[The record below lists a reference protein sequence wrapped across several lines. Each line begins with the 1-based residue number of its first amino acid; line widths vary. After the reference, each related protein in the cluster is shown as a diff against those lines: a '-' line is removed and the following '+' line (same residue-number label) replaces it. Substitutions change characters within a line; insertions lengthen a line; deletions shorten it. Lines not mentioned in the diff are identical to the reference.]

1 MTDVKV
7 QDAGAQK
14 SGLGILLLIGGIA
27 VFSIQ
32 DVIVRQMSSS
42 YPVLEFVFFRT
53 IFSIPPILLIV
64 KLQGGFATMRA
75 KRPFLLL
82 VRGFLML
89 LAYTTYYLAVASLPL
104 ATAVALFF
112 CAPLLVTA
120 MAALFLRE
128 PVGLRRWGAVLV
140 GFGGVLLIAQ
150 PGSGF
155 VDPGVFIA
163 VAGAAIYSVSVIM
176 TRKLGET
183 ESGNAMLIHQAMV
196 YLVFSGIAGLLM
208 QDMAVEADAHAAAQ
222 FLMSGW
228 VMPQAGHLALMALC
242 GVIAAAGF
250 YGLTQAYRLAPPSAV
265 APFEYTG
272 MTWGILWGYVFWL
285 EVPNVMAISGMVVI
299 VAAGVY
305 IIHRE
310 RVRGKRVVAGRQLRP
325 RT

>member
-163 VAGAAIYSVSVIM
+163 VAGAAIYSISVIM

-196 YLVFSGIAGLLM
+196 YLVFSGLAGLLM
-208 QDMAVEADAHAAAQ
+208 HDLAVEADAHAAAQ

-272 MTWGILWGYVFWL
+272 MTWGILWGYVFWS
-285 EVPNVMAISGMVVI
+285 EVPDVMAIGGMVVI

-305 IIHRE
+305 IINRE